1 MNLKNAAL
9 AVFVAVVVGLGSY
22 GLTRWLAAPAVGD
35 ADEIAWLRRE
45 FRLTPGQAEKI
56 EQLHAAYE
64 PVCMEHC
71 MQILATR
78 KQLAAFAD
86 SGRQDSAEYRQAQ
99 TEMERLK
106 RVCTEATRQ
115 HLETVAAAMS
125 PEEGRRYIRLVGPK
139 LSQHEHAQ
147 PFGLK

>member
-1 MNLKNAAL
+1 MNAKNAAL
-9 AVFVAVVVGLGSY
+9 AVLVALVVGFGAY
-22 GLTRWLAAPAVGD
+22 GLTRWLAAPTASD
-35 ADEIAWLRRE
+35 TDEMTWLRRE
-45 FRLTPGQAEKI
+45 FHLTPAQAEKI

-71 MQILATR
+71 MQILTAR
-78 KQLAAFAD
+78 KQLTALAG
-86 SGRQDSAEYRQAQ
+86 SGREDSAEYRQAQ
-99 TEMERLK
+99 ADMERLK

-125 PEEGRRYIRLVGPK
+125 PDEGRRYIELVGPK